1 MAVSVG
7 NIEWFYN
14 PSTYTREYGLWK
26 MSDKSWAVVTDDH
39 STPHQAFKTLT
50 VVSDRPTAIGF
61 IKLLK
66 EN

>member
-1 MAVSVG
+1 MARIAA

-14 PSTYTREYGLWK
+14 PSTYTREYGLWR
-26 MSDKSWAVVTDDH
+26 MSDKSWAVVQDDH
-39 STPHQAFKTLT
+39 STPSQVFKTLT

>member
-1 MAVSVG
+1 MAMTAA

-14 PSTYTREYGLWK
+14 INTYTREYGVWR
-26 MSDKSWAVVTDDH
+26 MSEKSWAVVTDDH